1 MWPNHSEKMKQK
13 AARLAAALRSSDPV
27 KQTVPSWKGETKK
40 RPPLRYSKCTH
51 CKETRHWRNECPIAE
66 GHLKG

>member
-51 CKETRHWRNECPIAE
+51 CKETRHWRNECPITE
-66 GHLKG
+66 GHLKS